1 MILVLLLNGS
11 KEKYEKRQKEIN
23 EKAENWEIERENIK
37 KCNNIRDEYNQL
49 TKSKTDKLSMSK
61 KALIFLFINCTL
73 VEIFTGWVTV
83 KSFALAFAMG
93 IMPDF
98 SPLLAIIGA
107 VVGEVVG
114 LMTYYAKST
123 KENTVGGIVYENSL
137 MAYKET
143 NNNE

>member
-1 MILVLLLNGS
+1 MLLLNGS

-37 KCNNIRDEYNQL
+37 KCNDIRDEYNQL

-107 VVGEVVG
+107 VVGEVIG

-143 NNNE
+143 SNNE

>member
-1 MILVLLLNGS
+1 MLLLNGS

-137 MAYKET
+137 MTYKET
-143 NNNE
+143 SNNE

>member
-1 MILVLLLNGS
+1 MLLLNGS

-23 EKAENWEIERENIK
+23 EKVENWEIERENIK

-107 VVGEVVG
+107 VVGEVIG

-143 NNNE
+143 SNNE

>member
-1 MILVLLLNGS
+1 MLLLNGS

-23 EKAENWEIERENIK
+23 EKVENWEIERENIK

-143 NNNE
+143 SNNE

>member
-1 MILVLLLNGS
+1 MLLLNGS

-37 KCNNIRDEYNQL
+37 KCNDIRDEYNQL

-73 VEIFTGWVTV
+73 VEIFTGWVTI

-143 NNNE
+143 SNNE

>member
-1 MILVLLLNGS
+1 VLLLNGS

-137 MAYKET
+137 MTYKET
-143 NNNE
+143 SNNE

>member
-1 MILVLLLNGS
+1 MLLLNGS

-23 EKAENWEIERENIK
+23 EKVENWEIERENIK
-37 KCNNIRDEYNQL
+37 KCNNIRNEYDQL

-73 VEIFTGWVTV
+73 VELFTGWVTI

-143 NNNE
+143 SNNE

>member
-1 MILVLLLNGS
+1 MLLLNGS

-23 EKAENWEIERENIK
+23 EKVENWEIERENIK

-73 VEIFTGWVTV
+73 VELFTGWVTI

-143 NNNE
+143 SNNE

>member
-1 MILVLLLNGS
+1 MLLLNGS

-23 EKAENWEIERENIK
+23 EKVENWEIERENIK
-37 KCNNIRDEYNQL
+37 KCNDIRDEYNQL

-73 VEIFTGWVTV
+73 VEIFTGWVTI

-143 NNNE
+143 SNNE

>member
-1 MILVLLLNGS
+1 
-11 KEKYEKRQKEIN
+11 
-23 EKAENWEIERENIK
+23 
-37 KCNNIRDEYNQL
+37 
-49 TKSKTDKLSMSK
+49 MSK

-107 VVGEVVG
+107 VVGEVIG

>member
-1 MILVLLLNGS
+1 MLLLNGS

-23 EKAENWEIERENIK
+23 EKVENWEIERENIK

-73 VEIFTGWVTV
+73 VEIFTGWVTI

-143 NNNE
+143 SNNE

>member
-1 MILVLLLNGS
+1 MLLLNGS

-23 EKAENWEIERENIK
+23 EKVENWNIERENIK
-37 KCNNIRDEYNQL
+37 KCNSIRDEYNQL

-107 VVGEVVG
+107 VVGEVIG

-143 NNNE
+143 SNNE

>member
-1 MILVLLLNGS
+1 MLLLNGS

-37 KCNNIRDEYNQL
+37 KCNDIRDEYNQL

-143 NNNE
+143 SNNE

>member
-1 MILVLLLNGS
+1 MLLLNGS

-23 EKAENWEIERENIK
+23 EKVENWEIERENIK
-37 KCNNIRDEYNQL
+37 KCNNIRDEYIQL

-73 VEIFTGWVTV
+73 VELFTGWVTI

-143 NNNE
+143 SNNE

>member
-1 MILVLLLNGS
+1 MLLLNGS

-23 EKAENWEIERENIK
+23 EKVENWEIERENIK
-37 KCNNIRDEYNQL
+37 KCNGIRDEYNQL

-143 NNNE
+143 SNNE